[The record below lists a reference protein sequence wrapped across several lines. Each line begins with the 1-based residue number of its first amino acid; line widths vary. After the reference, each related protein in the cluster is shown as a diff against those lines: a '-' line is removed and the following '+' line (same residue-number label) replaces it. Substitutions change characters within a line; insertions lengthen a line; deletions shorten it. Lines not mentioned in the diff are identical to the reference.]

1 MDSSST
7 MQHRVSGTQSNNSRQ
22 EAECRERQNE
32 QDTATYFDE
41 RIQIPDADSVCSDLI
56 SKVIFHF

>member
-1 MDSSST
+1 